1 MSPPRFF
8 FATSRRARVRDAEL
22 GRLAAWL
29 DADPHRG
36 RPLPRDR
43 PGLVLDGRG
52 LCLHAPGRKAQ
63 LWHPG
68 LAHRRLQL
76 PVDPL
81 VRALDLRPGDRV
93 LDCTLGFGHDA
104 LLLAAAGAEVLALE
118 VFAPLLAFT
127 LAGLSTYHPAGRRV
141 HARRADHAAFLAAAP
156 DAAFDHVYLD
166 PMFPPHEAG
175 VSNTWSALRTFAL
188 GPRLPEAVL
197 LDALRVARRTVA
209 VKLAPSEPPPV
220 LPRGPAATLEGSKRV
235 HYAVWR
241 VANRPPDA
249 A

>member
-1 MSPPRFF
+1 MSAPRFF
-8 FATSRRARVRDAEL
+8 FATSRRARVRDAHL
-22 GRLAAWL
+22 GPMAAWL

-36 RPLPRDR
+36 RPLPPDR

-76 PVDPL
+76 AVDPL
-81 VRALDLRPGDRV
+81 VRVLDLRPGERV
-93 LDCTLGFGHDA
+93 LDGTLGFGHDA
-104 LLLAAAGAEVLALE
+104 LVLAAAGADVLALE
-118 VFAPLLAFT
+118 IFAPLLAFT

-141 HARRADHAAFLAAAP
+141 HARRADHAAYLAAAP
-156 DAAFDHVYLD
+156 DDAFDHVYLD
-166 PMFPPHEAG
+166 PMFPPAEAG

-188 GPRLPEAVL
+188 GPRLPAPVL
-197 LDALRVARRTVA
+197 RDALRVARRTVV
-209 VKLAPSEPPPV
+209 VKLAPSEPPPA
-220 LPRGPAATLEGSKRV
+220 LPGAPGATVEGSKRV
-235 HYAVWR
+235 HYGVWR

>member
-1 MSPPRFF
+1 MPVPRFF

-22 GRLAAWL
+22 GRMAAWL
-29 DADPHRG
+29 CADPHRG

-52 LCLHAPGRKAQ
+52 LCLHAAGRKPQ

-76 PVDPL
+76 PLDPL
-81 VRALDLRPGDRV
+81 VRVLDLRPGERV

-104 LLLAAAGAEVLALE
+104 LVLAAAGADVLALE

-127 LAGLSTYHPAGRRV
+127 LSGLSAYHPAGRRV

-156 DAAFDHVYLD
+156 ADTFDHVYLD
-166 PMFPPHEAG
+166 PMFPPAEAG
-175 VSNTWSALRTFAL
+175 ISNTWSALRTFAV
-188 GPRLPEAVL
+188 GPRLPRAVL
-197 LDALRVARRTVA
+197 LDALRVARRTVV
-209 VKLAPSEPPPV
+209 VKLAPTEPPPA
-220 LPRGPAATLEGSKRV
+220 LPGRPAATVEGSKRV